1 MHTPHL
7 IERSLLHPMNNA
19 KRLIGTLVLLAVF
32 GGALFFALRSNEE
45 TRLIAQE
52 QAAIATAE
60 PLKGFIT
67 VEMEPL
73 FKDERVIKALAG
85 AKLPV
90 QVARVGS
97 RDMAT
102 KVGAADQPDFFI
114 ASGVVAA
121 NMIADAARKAGKSAT
136 QTSPFHTPLV
146 VASWEPVAKILV
158 ANGMAKQIGPKVYG
172 LDMERLTQAMLA
184 KQRWRDLKAS
194 GDYAVSRSVLVST
207 TDIRRSNSAAMYLA
221 LTSAALNGDVVADR
235 TAGQKY
241 ATQLAELFKRQGF
254 QENYVN
260 GAFDDYLAIG
270 MGKTPLAFIYE
281 SQMLSQAQKGGGI
294 KPEMVLM
301 YPQPTIVNKLVL
313 VTFNERGRQLAELL
327 VANKT
332 LQAVALEHGFRTGD
346 TAAFAATAEKA
357 GLAVD
362 QRLNQVI
369 DPPGF
374 DLMFEMIDIV
384 SREMNQ

>member
-1 MHTPHL
+1 
-7 IERSLLHPMNNA
+7 MNNA
-19 KRLIGTLVLLAVF
+19 KRLLGTLVLLAAF

-45 TRLIAQE
+45 HKQIAQE
-52 QAAIATAE
+52 QAAVASAE
-60 PLKGFIT
+60 PLKGLIAVD
-67 VEMEPL
+67 VEAF
-73 FKDERVIKALAG
+73 FKDERVTKVLGG

-97 RDMAT
+97 RDMAA
-102 KVGAADQPDFFI
+102 KIGAADQPDFFI

-121 NMIADAARKAGKSAT
+121 NMIADAARKAGKTAT

-146 VASWEPVAKILV
+146 VASWEPVAKILA
-158 ANGMAKQIGPKVYG
+158 ANGMAKAQAPKVYS
-172 LDMERLTQAMLA
+172 LDMEKLTQAMLS
-184 KQRWRDLKAS
+184 KQRWRDLKGS

-235 TAGQKY
+235 TAAQKH
-241 ATQLAELFKRQGF
+241 AGQLAELFKRQGF

-281 SQMLSQAQKGGGI
+281 AQMVAQAIKGPQGGVR
-294 KPEMVLM
+294 PEMVLM
-301 YPQPTIVNKLVL
+301 YPTPTIVNKWVL
-313 VTFNERGRQLAELL
+313 VALNERGKQLAELL
-327 VANKT
+327 ATNKT
-332 LQAVALEHGFRTGD
+332 LQAVALEQGFRTGD
-346 TAAFAATAEKA
+346 TAAFSASAQKA

-362 QRLNQVI
+362 VKLNQVI

>member
-1 MHTPHL
+1 
-7 IERSLLHPMNNA
+7 MNNA
-19 KRLIGTLVLLAVF
+19 KRLVGTLVLLALF
-32 GGALFFALRSNEE
+32 GGALFFALRSNEQNKQ
-45 TRLIAQE
+45 IAQE
-52 QAAIATAE
+52 QVAIASAE
-60 PLKGFIT
+60 PLKGLIAVD
-67 VEMEPL
+67 VEPF
-73 FKDERVIKALAG
+73 FKDDRVVQVLVQS
-85 AKLPV
+85 KLPV
-90 QVARVGS
+90 HVARVGS
-97 RDMAT
+97 RDMAAKIGT
-102 KVGAADQPDFFI
+102 ADQPDFFI

-121 NMIADAARKAGKSAT
+121 NMIADAARKAGKTAT

-146 VASWEPVAKILV
+146 VASWEPVAKILA
-158 ANGMAKQIGPKVYG
+158 ANQMAKPMAPKVYA
-172 LDMERLTQAMLA
+172 LDMEKLTQAMLA

-235 TAGQKY
+235 AAAQKY
-241 ATQLAELFKRQGF
+241 AGQLAELFKRQGF

-270 MGKTPLAFIYE
+270 MGKTPLTFIYE
-281 SQMLSQAQKGGGI
+281 AQMVAQALKGGVR
-294 KPEMVLM
+294 PEMVLM
-301 YPQPTIVNKLVL
+301 YPQPTIVNKWVL
-313 VTFNERGRQLAELL
+313 VSLNERGKRLAELL
-327 VANKT
+327 AANKT
-332 LQAVALEHGFRTGD
+332 LQAVALEQGFRTGD
-346 TAAFAATAEKA
+346 TEAFAASAQKA

-362 QRLNQVI
+362 VNLKQVI

>member
-1 MHTPHL
+1 
-7 IERSLLHPMNNA
+7 MNNA
-19 KRLIGTLVLLAVF
+19 KRLVGTLVLLALF
-32 GGALFFALRSNEE
+32 GGALFFALRSNEQNKQ
-45 TRLIAQE
+45 IAQE
-52 QAAIATAE
+52 QVAIASAE
-60 PLKGFIT
+60 PLKGLIAVD
-67 VEMEPL
+67 VEPF
-73 FKDERVIKALAG
+73 FKDDRVVQVLVQS
-85 AKLPV
+85 KLPV
-90 QVARVGS
+90 HVARVGS
-97 RDMAT
+97 RDMAARIGT
-102 KVGAADQPDFFI
+102 ADQPDFFI

-121 NMIADAARKAGKSAT
+121 NMIADAARKAGKTAT

-146 VASWEPVAKILV
+146 VASWEPVAKILA
-158 ANGMAKQIGPKVYG
+158 ANQMAKPMAPKVYA
-172 LDMERLTQAMLA
+172 LDMEKLTQAMLA

-235 TAGQKY
+235 AAAQKY
-241 ATQLAELFKRQGF
+241 AGQLAELFKRQGF

-270 MGKTPLAFIYE
+270 MGKTPLTFIYE
-281 SQMLSQAQKGGGI
+281 AQMVAQALKGGVR
-294 KPEMVLM
+294 PEMVLM
-301 YPQPTIVNKLVL
+301 YPQPTIVNKWVL
-313 VTFNERGRQLAELL
+313 VSLNERGKRLAELL
-327 VANKT
+327 AANKT
-332 LQAVALEHGFRTGD
+332 LQAVALEQGFRTGD
-346 TAAFAATAEKA
+346 TEAFAASAQKA

-362 QRLNQVI
+362 VNLKQVI

>member
-1 MHTPHL
+1 
-7 IERSLLHPMNNA
+7 MNNA
-19 KRLIGTLVLLAVF
+19 KRLVGTLVLLAAF

-45 TRLIAQE
+45 HKQIAQE
-52 QAAIATAE
+52 QAAIASAE
-60 PLKGFIT
+60 PLKGLIAVD
-67 VEMEPL
+67 VEAF
-73 FKDERVIKALAG
+73 FKDERVTKVLGG

-97 RDMAT
+97 RDMAA
-102 KVGAADQPDFFI
+102 KIGAADQPDFFI

-121 NMIADAARKAGKSAT
+121 NMIADAARKAGKNAT

-146 VASWEPVAKILV
+146 VASWEPVAKILA
-158 ANGMAKQIGPKVYG
+158 ANGMAKALAPKVYS
-172 LDMERLTQAMLA
+172 LDMEKLTQAMLA

-235 TAGQKY
+235 TAAQKY

-260 GAFDDYLAIG
+260 GAFDDYLSIG
-270 MGKTPLAFIYE
+270 MGKTPLTFIYE
-281 SQMLSQAQKGGGI
+281 DQMVAQALKGGVR
-294 KPEMVLM
+294 PEMVLM
-301 YPQPTIVNKLVL
+301 YPQPTIVNKWVL
-313 VTFNERGRQLAELL
+313 VALNERGKQLAELL
-327 VANKT
+327 STNKT
-332 LQAVALEHGFRTGD
+332 LQAVALEQGFRTGD
-346 TAAFAATAEKA
+346 TAAFAEAAKTA
-357 GLAVD
+357 GLALDVK
-362 QRLNQVI
+362 LNQVI

>member
-1 MHTPHL
+1 
-7 IERSLLHPMNNA
+7 MNNA
-19 KRLIGTLVLLAVF
+19 KRLVGTLVLLALF
-32 GGALFFALRSNEE
+32 GGALFFALRSNQE
-45 TRLIAQE
+45 TKQIAQE
-52 QAAIATAE
+52 QVAIASAE
-60 PLKGFIT
+60 PLRGLIAVD
-67 VEMEPL
+67 VEAF
-73 FKDERVIKALAG
+73 FKDERVTQVLG
-85 AKLPV
+85 SAKLPV

-97 RDMAT
+97 RDMAA
-102 KVGAADQPDFFI
+102 KIGAADQPDFFI

-121 NMIADAARKAGKSAT
+121 NMIADAARKAGKTAT

-146 VASWEPVAKILV
+146 VASWEPVARILA
-158 ANGMAKQIGPKVYG
+158 ANGMAKAQAPKVYS
-172 LDMERLTQAMLA
+172 LDMEKLTQAMLA

-235 TAGQKY
+235 TAAQKY

-270 MGKTPLAFIYE
+270 MGKTPLTFIYE
-281 SQMLSQAQKGGGI
+281 AQMVAQALKGSQGGI
-294 KPEMVLM
+294 RPEMVLM
-301 YPQPTIVNKLVL
+301 YPTPTIVNKWVL
-313 VTFNERGRQLAELL
+313 VALNERGKRLAELL
-327 VANKT
+327 ATNKT
-332 LQAVALEHGFRTGD
+332 LQAVALEQGFRTGD
-346 TAAFAATAEKA
+346 TAAFAAAAKTA

-362 QRLNQVI
+362 VNLNQVI

>member
-1 MHTPHL
+1 
-7 IERSLLHPMNNA
+7 MNNA
-19 KRLIGTLVLLAVF
+19 KRLVGTLVLLALF
-32 GGALFFALRSNEE
+32 GGALFFALRSNQE
-45 TRLIAQE
+45 TQQIAQQ
-52 QAAIATAE
+52 QAAIASAE
-60 PLKGFIT
+60 PLKGLIAVD
-67 VEMEPL
+67 VEAF
-73 FKDERVIKALAG
+73 FKDERVSKVLNQG
-85 AKLPV
+85 KLPV

-97 RDMAT
+97 RDMAA
-102 KVGAADQPDFFI
+102 KIGAADQPDFFI

-121 NMIADAARKAGKSAT
+121 NMIADAARKAGKTAT

-146 VASWEPVAKILV
+146 VASWEPVAKILA
-158 ANGMAKQIGPKVYG
+158 ANGMAKAQAPKVYS
-172 LDMERLTQAMLA
+172 LDMEKLAQAMLA

-235 TAGQKY
+235 TAAQKY

-270 MGKTPLAFIYE
+270 MGKTPLTFIYE
-281 SQMLSQAQKGGGI
+281 AQMVAQAQKGGVR
-294 KPEMVLM
+294 PEMVLM
-301 YPQPTIVNKLVL
+301 YPQPTIVNKWVL
-313 VTFNERGRQLAELL
+313 VALNERGKQLAELL
-327 VANKT
+327 ATNKT
-332 LQAVALEHGFRTGD
+332 LQAVALEQGFRTGD
-346 TAAFAATAEKA
+346 TAAFAEATQKA

-362 QRLNQVI
+362 VKLNQVI

>member
-1 MHTPHL
+1 
-7 IERSLLHPMNNA
+7 MNNA
-19 KRLIGTLVLLAVF
+19 KRLVGTVVLLALF
-32 GGALFFALRSNEE
+32 GGALFFAMRSNEE
-45 TRLIAQE
+45 TRQIAQE
-52 QAAIATAE
+52 QVAIATAE
-60 PLKGFIT
+60 PLKGLIAVD
-67 VEMEPL
+67 VEAF
-73 FKDERVIKALAG
+73 FKDDRVTQVLTG

-97 RDMAT
+97 RDMAA
-102 KVGAADQPDFFI
+102 KIGAADQPDFFI

-121 NMIADAARKAGKSAT
+121 NMIADAARKAGKTAT

-146 VASWEPVAKILV
+146 VASWEPVARILA
-158 ANGMAKQIGPKVYG
+158 ANGMAKPMAPKVYA
-172 LDMERLTQAMLA
+172 LDMEKLTQAMLA
-184 KQRWRDLKAS
+184 KQRWRDLKNS

-235 TAGQKY
+235 AAAQKY
-241 ATQLAELFKRQGF
+241 AGQLAELFKRQGF

-260 GAFDDYLAIG
+260 GAFDDYLSIG
-270 MGKTPLAFIYE
+270 MGKTPMTFIYE
-281 SQMLSQAQKGGGI
+281 AQMVAQAQRGGVR
-294 KPEMVLM
+294 PEMVLM
-301 YPQPTIVNKLVL
+301 YPQPTIVNKWVL
-313 VTFNERGRQLAELL
+313 VALNERGKRLAELL
-327 VANKT
+327 AANKT
-332 LQAVALEHGFRTGD
+332 LQAVALEQGFRTGD
-346 TAAFAATAEKA
+346 TAAFAAAAQKA

-362 QRLNQVI
+362 VNMNQVI

>member
-1 MHTPHL
+1 
-7 IERSLLHPMNNA
+7 MNTA
-19 KRLIGTLVLLAVF
+19 KRLIGTLVLLALF
-32 GGALFFALRSNEE
+32 GGALFFALRSNEA
-45 TRLIAQE
+45 TRQIEQE

-60 PLKGFIT
+60 PLRGLIT
-67 VEMEPL
+67 VEMEPI
-73 FKDERVIKALAG
+73 FKDERVTRALAQ
-85 AKLPV
+85 ARLPV

-97 RDMAT
+97 RDMAARI
-102 KVGAADQPDFFI
+102 GGPDQPDFFI

-121 NMIADAARKAGKSAT
+121 NMIADAARKAGKTAT
-136 QTSPFHTPLV
+136 QSSPFHTPLV
-146 VASWEPVAKILV
+146 VASWEPVARILA
-158 ANGMAKQIGPKVYG
+158 ANGMARPLAPRVYG
-172 LDMERLTQAMLA
+172 LDMEKLTQAMLA

-235 TAGQKY
+235 ASAQKH
-241 ATQLAELFKRQGF
+241 AAQLAELFKRQGF

-270 MGKTPLAFIYE
+270 MGKTPLTFIYE
-281 SQMLSQAQKGGGI
+281 SQMLAQAQKGGI

-313 VTFNERGRQLAELL
+313 VTLSERAKRLAELL
-327 VANKT
+327 VADKT
-332 LQAVALEHGFRTGD
+332 LQAVALEQGFRTGD
-346 TAAFAATAEKA
+346 AAAFAATAEKA

>member
-1 MHTPHL
+1 
-7 IERSLLHPMNNA
+7 MNNA
-19 KRLIGTLVLLAVF
+19 KRLVGTLVLLALF
-32 GGALFFALRSNEE
+32 GGALFFALRGTEE
-45 TRLIAQE
+45 TRQIAQE
-52 QAAIATAE
+52 QAAIASAE
-60 PLKGFIT
+60 PLKGLIAVD
-67 VEMEPL
+67 VEAF
-73 FKDERVIKALAG
+73 FKDDRVNQVLAQG
-85 AKLPV
+85 KLPV

-97 RDMAT
+97 RDMAAKIGT
-102 KVGAADQPDFFI
+102 AEQPDFFI

-121 NMIADAARKAGKSAT
+121 NMIADAARKAGKTAT

-146 VASWEPVAKILV
+146 VASWEPVAKILA
-158 ANGMAKQIGPKVYG
+158 ANGIARPMAPKVYG
-172 LDMERLTQAMLA
+172 LDMEKLTQAMLA

-235 TAGQKY
+235 AAAQKY

-281 SQMLSQAQKGGGI
+281 AQMVAQALKGGVR
-294 KPEMVLM
+294 PEMVLM
-301 YPQPTIVNKLVL
+301 YPQPTIVNKWVL
-313 VTFNERGRQLAELL
+313 VSLNERGKRLAELL
-327 VANKT
+327 GTNKT
-332 LQAVALEHGFRTGD
+332 LQAVALEQGFRTGD
-346 TAAFAATAEKA
+346 TAAFAAAAQKS

-362 QRLNQVI
+362 VNMNQVI

>member
-1 MHTPHL
+1 
-7 IERSLLHPMNNA
+7 MNNA
-19 KRLIGTLVLLAVF
+19 KRLVGTLVLLAAF

-45 TRLIAQE
+45 HKQIAQE
-52 QAAIATAE
+52 QAAVASAE
-60 PLKGFIT
+60 PLKGLIAVD
-67 VEMEPL
+67 VEAF
-73 FKDERVIKALAG
+73 FKDERVTQVLGK

-97 RDMAT
+97 RDMAAKIAT
-102 KVGAADQPDFFI
+102 ADQPDFFI

-121 NMIADAARKAGKSAT
+121 NMIADAARKAGKNAT

-146 VASWEPVAKILV
+146 VASWEPVAKILA
-158 ANGMAKQIGPKVYG
+158 ANGMAKAQASKVYS
-172 LDMERLTQAMLA
+172 LDMEKLTQTMLA

-235 TAGQKY
+235 GAAQKY

-260 GAFDDYLAIG
+260 GAFDDYLSIG
-270 MGKTPLAFIYE
+270 MGKTPLTFIYE
-281 SQMLSQAQKGGGI
+281 AQMVAQALKGGVR
-294 KPEMVLM
+294 PEMVLM
-301 YPQPTIVNKLVL
+301 YPQPTIVNKWVL
-313 VTFNERGRQLAELL
+313 VALNERGKQLAELL
-327 VANKT
+327 STNKT
-332 LQAVALEHGFRTGD
+332 LQAVALEQGFRTGD
-346 TAAFAATAEKA
+346 TAAFAEAAQKS

-362 QRLNQVI
+362 VKLNQVI
-369 DPPGF
+369 DPPSF